1 MLFFL
6 LKHLKRIRNK
16 AALAFI
22 LFALL
27 ISVGCGKRKPP
38 LPPTERVAQRVE
50 ISGFQRGNKILL
62 SWTMA
67 ARNASDGSLLNISR
81 ADIYRLAEPLNST
94 SDLSEEDFASRST
107 LIKSLPIE
115 DTDFARKQLSYTDSL
130 TFAGQSAKL
139 IYSVRFVNASGQ
151 KAAFSNFLIIEPT
164 AKVAQSP
171 SNVQLTVTQNAVVV
185 NWNAPTANID
195 NSQPPNII
203 GYNIYRTDDEK
214 GAVKLLN
221 SSPVTNSEYGDKF
234 FEFEKTYTYFL
245 RTVSLGA
252 DSQPTESADSNVVKS
267 IPKDTFPPGAPGA
280 VTIAASPNT
289 ISIFF
294 ATNPEKDVAGYR
306 IYRSTD
312 ANLPK
317 AEWSLLTPQLLT
329 TNTFQDSNVESGG
342 KYFYYLTAV
351 DKFGNV
357 SDPSEI
363 VSEIVP

>member
-6 LKHLKRIRNK
+6 LKHLKRIQNK

-22 LFALL
+22 FFALL
-27 ISVGCGKRKPP
+27 VTPGCGKRKPP
-38 LPPTERVAQRVE
+38 LPPIERIAQKVE

-62 SWTMA
+62 SWIMA
-67 ARNASDGSLLNISR
+67 ARNAPDGSLLNINR
-81 ADIYRLAEPLNST
+81 ADIYRLAEPINST
-94 SDLSEEDFASRST
+94 FDLSEEDFAARST

-151 KAAFSNFLIIEPT
+151 KAAFSNFLVIEPT
-164 AKVAQSP
+164 AKVAQEP
-171 SNVQLTVTQNAVVV
+171 SNVKLTVNQNAVVV

-203 GYNIYRTDDEK
+203 GYNIYRMDDEK
-214 GAVKLLN
+214 SVVKLLN
-221 SSPVTNSEYGDKF
+221 GSPVTSSEYDDKF

-252 DSQPTESADSNVVKS
+252 DSQPTESADSNVVK
-267 IPKDTFPPGAPGA
+267 IMPKDTFPPSAPGA
-280 VTIAASPNT
+280 VTIAASPNM

-294 ATNPEKDVAGYR
+294 ATNPENDVVGYR
-306 IYRSTD
+306 IYRSTE
-312 ANLPK
+312 ANVPK
-317 AEWSLLTPQLLT
+317 ADWSLLNPQLLM
-329 TNTFQDSNVESGG
+329 TNTFQDLNVESGK
-342 KYFYYLTAV
+342 KYFYYITAV
-351 DKFGNV
+351 DKVGNI